1 MEHEPR
7 DATRRIMV
15 LVLASGFALILLF
28 VGLAVAFDLPP
39 GGTFIDDDGNV
50 HEGFIEGIA
59 AEGITRGCNPPGND
73 RYCPTSSVT
82 RGAMAAFLARA
93 VNLPAA

>member
-1 MEHEPR
+1 
-7 DATRRIMV
+7 MV

-50 HEGFIEGIA
+50 HEGVIEAIA
-59 AEGITRGCNPPGND
+59 AEGITRGCNPQ
-73 RYCPTSSVT
+73 PTIGIAHPARL
-82 RGAMAAFLARA
+82 RGAQWQHCWRGQ
-93 VNLPAA
+93 